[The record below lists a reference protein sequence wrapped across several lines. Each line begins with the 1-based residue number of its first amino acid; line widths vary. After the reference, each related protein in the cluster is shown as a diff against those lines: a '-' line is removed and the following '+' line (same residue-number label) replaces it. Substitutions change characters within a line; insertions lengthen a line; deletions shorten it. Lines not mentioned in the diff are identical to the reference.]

1 MRFRFGGRAGHTGN
15 IVWCPADIQ
24 QVGREEAATWIRGV
38 IPLPHEI
45 AIGRKVIADAG
56 PLAISLLR
64 DTGPVGLAAAEELA
78 DVLTRTS
85 GVKVGV
91 NEAKSGVGNVIIV
104 LGLCDDK
111 GKLVTNQMAPGAERL
126 SKLPN
131 ADQAYRIV
139 PLNDHTLALTAT
151 RPQGIY
157 YAVQTLKQ
165 LIAAVP
171 SAAAGKITIPLA
183 DVTDWPDMAE
193 RGMWGGDVNDDMPWL
208 AQWKMNLIETHI
220 ERPLGSDGRGVAI
233 IPQDLLDRARRHAI
247 NLVPVVTHL
256 DQLPPV
262 LFARYPELRGVSSEA
277 DKKAWRNIGDDI
289 QPVCFSQ
296 PKAEEILADW
306 LTCMARI
313 PR

>member
-1 MRFRFGGRAGHTGN
+1 M
-15 IVWCPADIQ
+15 
-24 QVGREEAATWIRGV
+24 
-38 IPLPHEI
+38 
-45 AIGRKVIADAG
+45 
-56 PLAISLLR
+56 
-64 DTGPVGLAAAEELA
+64 
-78 DVLTRTS
+78 RTS

-220 ERPLGSDGRGVAI
+220 EARLGRTVEAW
-233 IPQDLLDRARRHAI
+233 
-247 NLVPVVTHL
+247 
-256 DQLPPV
+256 QLSPRTCSTGPGGTPSTWCPSSRISTSCRLV
-262 LFARYPELRGVSSEA
+262 LFVRYPELRGVSSEA

-296 PKAEEILADW
+296 PKAEEIGRLAH
-306 LTCMARI
+306 LHGAI